1 VCAVQIGES
10 LRDSFIIIIII
21 IIINNFLWWGV
32 LEMGKMWGKRDEF

>member
-21 IIINNFLWWGV
+21 IINFLWWGV

>member
-21 IIINNFLWWGV
+21 IIIINFLWWGV

>member
-10 LRDSFIIIIII
+10 LRDSFIIII

>member
-10 LRDSFIIIIII
+10 LRDSFIII